1 MSAYQMIPVP
11 VSGDTQTSNL
21 LVDLPGLWA
30 MFRRR
35 VRLFLSVLSL
45 VVALV
50 MIVTFQLTPKY
61 DATARVILDVQ
72 DTQALDISAV
82 VSGISPDAAMVETE
96 VEIIRSRSMAERV
109 AEKLD
114 LFSVPEFNPDL
125 RESRE
130 GFPKILP
137 TQRKDRNDDPRLVHE
152 RVIDNVMDAISA
164 EREGIT
170 YAIRITATSED
181 RERAADLANAFAD
194 QYIVEQ
200 LDQKFEAYTR
210 VTSYLDSAV
219 DEYRTKLRAAEEA
232 VEKYRTENGLLSAEG
247 TLLSEQ
253 QVSDLQAQLI
263 VQEADL
269 SEKRAKLAS
278 VNRRLSSGKNLDQIS
293 DVLASQVVATL
304 RAKQAD
310 LARRRADLETR
321 YGPRHPQM
329 DNIRSE
335 EADIQNQ
342 LDSEIARIVGR
353 LQSDVDV
360 ARQRVNSLKASIDEL
375 RGGLSQDNQALV
387 RLRELEREAQVS
399 RRNYEQILER
409 SQQVRLLEDVADA
422 DARIADAAALPV
434 NPAFPNKML
443 NLILGVILGGAL
455 GGLSIL
461 IAEIFD
467 NGIRTADD
475 VERAL
480 DTNMISMVPQLGA
493 DKLTDDIK
501 TPADYIVHK
510 PLSSFAESYRTIRSA
525 LSLQSKES
533 AEARVVALTSA
544 VSGEGKTIS
553 AMCLGR
559 IAALSG
565 DKAIIIDC
573 DLRRRVLS
581 LQTEDPDGSDLG
593 LAEVLSGKVPFKAAV
608 RRDDQTDLDILAVSE
623 DRSGAG
629 DLFGTGRF
637 AALLARLRDKYD
649 LVILDTAPLT
659 AVADTRIVV
668 DHADAAVLCVR
679 WKNTPVN
686 VAKAARKVLA
696 GLGTPLVG
704 AVMTQVDMRAQGG
717 YGFEGS
723 YKYYAQHGKYYFD

>member
-1 MSAYQMIPVP
+1 MISVP

-21 LVDLPGLWA
+21 LVDLPALWA

-35 VRLFLSVLSL
+35 LRLFLSV
-45 VVALV
+45 VAIIVALV
-50 MIVTFQLTPKY
+50 MVVTFQLTPKY
-61 DATARVILDVQ
+61 DATARVILDVRE
-72 DTQALDISAV
+72 TQALDISAV
-82 VSGISPDAAMVETE
+82 VSGISPDAAMVDTE

-109 AEKLD
+109 AKKLD
-114 LFSVPEFNPDL
+114 LFSVPEFNPEIGKSE
-125 RESRE
+125 R
-130 GFPKILP
+130 GFPRILP
-137 TQRKDRNDDPRLVHE
+137 TQRQDRDEDPRLVHE
-152 RVIDNVMDAISA
+152 RVIDNVMEAINA

-181 RERAADLANAFAD
+181 PDLAANIANAVAD

-210 VTSYLDSAV
+210 VTSYLDDAV
-219 DEYRTKLRAAEEA
+219 EQYRAKLRAAEEA

-263 VQEADL
+263 IQEADL

-321 YGPRHPQM
+321 YGPKHPQM

-342 LDSEIARIVGR
+342 LNSEIDRIVGR

-360 ARQRVNSLKASIDEL
+360 ARQRVNSLKASIEEL

-387 RLRELEREAQVS
+387 MLRELEREAQVS

-434 NPAFPNKML
+434 NPASPNKML
-443 NLILGVILGGAL
+443 NLVLGVILGGAL
-455 GGLSIL
+455 GGLAIL
-461 IAEIFD
+461 ITEIFD

-475 VERAL
+475 IERTL

-525 LSLQSKES
+525 LSLQSRES

-581 LQTEDPDGSDLG
+581 LQTADPDGSDLG

-608 RRDDQTDLDILAVSE
+608 RRDDQTELDILAVSE

-629 DLFGTGRF
+629 DVFGTGRF

-668 DHADAAVLCVR
+668 DHADAAILCVR
-679 WKNTPVN
+679 WKNTPVT
-686 VAKAARKVLA
+686 VAKAARKVLS

-704 AVMTQVDMRAQGG
+704 AVMTQVDMRAQSG